1 MKKNI
6 RKVILDN
13 ITIVSAIGVVC
24 GIVTLALAALCM
36 NGSDLIGGV
45 VAAAAVTII
54 GSAVAAAWASK
65 KLNAAISDSLE
76 KLAAG
81 EAVKGGEV
89 PVEIEKASDAICGGV
104 YDKSAENEFIAKLAA
119 GEFSAQL
126 PESLKNTETG
136 KNLQALAD
144 SLSRRFGAIRLS
156 AEQVTAEGTQV
167 SGAFASL
174 SADTGAQTAAL
185 QQLSESVE
193 SIRGTVDVTA
203 ENAHKADKLASSA
216 AAEIEAGNV
225 HMNDLLAAM
234 DNISKSTD
242 EITKFVKVI
251 EDIAFQTNILALNSS
266 VEAARAGGAGK
277 GFAVVAGE
285 VKTLATKSQEA
296 AKQTT
301 AVIEECVRNVREGV
315 AKTDQTAKSLAA
327 IAEETREVSRLV
339 EVISDSCDEQRSVI
353 GKIDEGVDFIGAAAK
368 RADSTAQAC
377 AASAQKLASSSDALK
392 SEINGMNFKAA
403 PVQKP
408 VTKTAPAPKAAAEK
422 AAPKAAEK
430 PVAKVAEKAAPKA
443 VEKPVAKVAEKAA
456 PKAVEKPAPVAEKP
470 VAKAAEKTATPVAR
484 TAPASRPVPR
494 RESYATAEFVE
505 TLDSKY

>member
-13 ITIVSAIGVVC
+13 ITVVSAIGVVC

-81 EAVKGGEV
+81 EAVKGDEV
-89 PVEIEKASDAICGGV
+89 ADAICGGV

-136 KNLQALAD
+136 ENLQALAD

-408 VTKTAPAPKAAAEK
+408 VTKTVPAPKAAAEK
-422 AAPKAAEK
+422 TAPKAAEK
-430 PVAKVAEKAAPKA
+430 PVAKVAE
-443 VEKPVAKVAEKAA
+443 
-456 PKAVEKPAPVAEKP
+456 KAVEKPAPVAEKP
-470 VAKAAEKTATPVAR
+470 VAKAAEKPAAPVAR

-505 TLDSKY
+505 TPDSKY

>member
-13 ITIVSAIGVVC
+13 ITVISAIGVVC
-24 GIVTLALAALCM
+24 GIITLVLAALCM
-36 NGSDLIGGV
+36 NGSDLIVGV

-76 KLAAG
+76 KLSAG
-81 EAVKGGEV
+81 EAVTGDDV
-89 PVEIEKASDAICGGV
+89 PEEIVKASEAICGGV
-104 YDKSAENEFIAKLAA
+104 FDKSAELEFIAKLAE
-119 GEFSAQL
+119 GDFSAQL
-126 PESLKNTETG
+126 PDALKNTETG
-136 KNLQALAD
+136 KSLQTLAD
-144 SLSRRFGAIRLS
+144 SLSRRFGAICRS
-156 AEQVTAEGTQV
+156 AEQLSKEGTQV
-167 SGAFASL
+167 SGAFAAL
-174 SADTGAQTAAL
+174 SADTGAQASAL
-185 QQLSESVE
+185 QQLSESVD
-193 SIRGTVDVTA
+193 SIRGTVDATA
-203 ENAHKADKLASSA
+203 ENAHKADKIATFA
-216 AAEIEAGNV
+216 TAEIEAGNV
-225 HMNDLLAAM
+225 HMKDLLAAM

-339 EVISDSCDEQRSVI
+339 GVISDSCDEQRSVI
-353 GKIDEGVDFIGAAAK
+353 GKIDEGVDFIGVAAK
-368 RADSTAQAC
+368 RTDSAAQAC
-377 AASAQKLASSSDALK
+377 AASAQTLTSGSSALK
-392 SEINGMNFKAA
+392 AEIDAMRIGSVTKAA

-408 VTKTAPAPKAAAEK
+408 VVRTAPAVEKPTPKAAEKPAVKATEKPAVKETEKPAVKEAVKPAAKPVAEKPAPKAAA
-422 AAPKAAEK
+422 
-430 PVAKVAEKAAPKA
+430 PVAK
-443 VEKPVAKVAEKAA
+443 
-456 PKAVEKPAPVAEKP
+456 
-470 VAKAAEKTATPVAR
+470 
-484 TAPASRPVPR
+484 TAPAPR
-494 RESYATAEFVE
+494 SSVKNVSYANAEFVE
-505 TLDSKY
+505 TPDSKY

>member
-13 ITIVSAIGVVC
+13 ITVISAIGVVC
-24 GIVTLALAALCM
+24 GIVTLVLAALCM
-36 NGSDLIGGV
+36 NGSDLIVGV

-65 KLNAAISDSLE
+65 KLNAAISDSVE

-81 EAVKGGEV
+81 EAVSGENV
-89 PVEIEKASDAICGGV
+89 PEEILKASEAICGGV
-104 YDKSAENEFIAKLAA
+104 FDKSAELEFIAKLSA
-119 GEFSAQL
+119 GDFSAKL
-126 PESLKNTETG
+126 PDCLKNTETG
-136 KNLQALAD
+136 NALSELAD
-144 SLSRRFGAIRLS
+144 GLNRRFGAICRS
-156 AEQVTAEGTQV
+156 AEQLSSEGAQV
-167 SGAFASL
+167 SGAFAVL
-174 SADTGAQTAAL
+174 SAGTGEQTDAL
-185 QQLSESVE
+185 QQLSDSVE
-193 SIRGTVDVTA
+193 SIRGTVDTTA
-203 ENAHKADKLASSA
+203 ENAHKADKLATDA

-225 HMNDLLAAM
+225 HMQDLLAAM

-296 AKQTT
+296 AQQTT
-301 AVIEECVRNVREGV
+301 AVIEECVRNVRAGV

-339 EVISDSCDEQRSVI
+339 GVISDSCDEQRSVI
-353 GKIDEGVDFIGAAAK
+353 GKIDEGVGFIGAAAK
-368 RADSTAQAC
+368 RADSAAQAC
-377 AASAQKLASSSDALK
+377 VASAQNLTSRSGALK
-392 SEINGMNFKAA
+392 AEIDGMRFASEAKAA

-408 VTKTAPAPKAAAEK
+408 VTRTAPAAKAAPVTEKTAPRAVEK
-422 AAPKAAEK
+422 AAPIAEKTAPKVVEKAVPAAEK
-430 PVAKVAEKAAPKA
+430 PAPRAASF
-443 VEKPVAKVAEKAA
+443 
-456 PKAVEKPAPVAEKP
+456 
-470 VAKAAEKTATPVAR
+470 AR
-484 TAPASRPVPR
+484 TSSAPRSSVKND
-494 RESYATAEFVE
+494 SYANAEFIE
-505 TLDSKY
+505 TPDSKY

>member
-6 RKVILDN
+6 RKVILDH

-24 GIVTLALAALCM
+24 GIVTLVLAALCM

-65 KLNAAISDSLE
+65 KLNAMISDSLE

-81 EAVKGGEV
+81 EAVKGDSV
-89 PVEIEKASDAICGGV
+89 PAEIEKASDAICGGI
-104 YDKSAENEFIAKLAA
+104 YDKSAENEFIAKLTA

-126 PESLKNTETG
+126 PDSLKDTETG
-136 KNLQALAD
+136 RSLQELAD

-156 AEQVTAEGTQV
+156 AEEVNAEGAQA
-167 SGAFASL
+167 SAAFASL
-174 SADTGAQTAAL
+174 STDTGAQADAL
-185 QQLSESVE
+185 QQLSDSVE

-203 ENAHKADKLASSA
+203 ENAHKADKLAASA

-225 HMNDLLAAM
+225 HMKDLLVAM

-368 RADSTAQAC
+368 RADSAAQAC
-377 AASAQKLASSSDALK
+377 AASAQKLASRSDALK
-392 SEINGMNFKAA
+392 AEISAVNVKTAVKAA
-403 PVQKP
+403 PVQKTVAKTASAPKP
-408 VTKTAPAPKAAAEK
+408 VT
-422 AAPKAAEK
+422 
-430 PVAKVAEKAAPKA
+430 
-443 VEKPVAKVAEKAA
+443 
-456 PKAVEKPAPVAEKP
+456 KAVEKPAPVAEKP
-470 VAKAAEKTATPVAR
+470 AVKAVEKPAVKVAEKTAAPAPVTR

-505 TLDSKY
+505 TPDSKY

>member
-13 ITIVSAIGVVC
+13 ITVVSAIGVVC

-36 NGSDLIGGV
+36 NGSDLIAGV

-65 KLNAAISDSLE
+65 KLNSAISDSLE

-81 EAVKGGEV
+81 EAVKGDEI
-89 PVEIEKASDAICGGV
+89 PVEIVKASDAICGGIF
-104 YDKSAENEFIAKLAA
+104 DKSAENEFIAKLAA
-119 GEFSAQL
+119 GDFSAQL
-126 PESLKNTETG
+126 PDSLKNTETG
-136 KNLQALAD
+136 KILQTLAD
-144 SLSRRFGAIRLS
+144 SLNRKFGAICRS
-156 AEQVTAEGTQV
+156 AEQVNAEGAQV

-174 SADTGAQTAAL
+174 SADTGTQAGAL
-185 QQLSESVE
+185 KQLSESVE
-193 SIRGTVDVTA
+193 SIRGTVDATS
-203 ENAHKADKLASSA
+203 ENAHKADKIAASA
-216 AAEIEAGNV
+216 ASEIEAGNV
-225 HMNDLLAAM
+225 HMKDLLAAM

-296 AKQTT
+296 AQQTT

-339 EVISDSCDEQRSVI
+339 GVISDSCDEQRTVI

-368 RADSTAQAC
+368 RADSAAQAC
-377 AASAQKLASSSDALK
+377 AASAQKLASRSDALRA
-392 SEINGMNFKAA
+392 EISDFKFKEGTKPA
-403 PVQKP
+403 VQKP
-408 VTKTAPAPKAAAEK
+408 AARTAPAPRPVVEK
-422 AAPKAAEK
+422 TAPKAAEK
-430 PVAKVAEKAAPKA
+430 PVS
-443 VEKPVAKVAEKAA
+443 
-456 PKAVEKPAPVAEKP
+456 KPAPVAAEKP
-470 VAKAAEKTATPVAR
+470 VAEKTAFRAAERPAPKAASAPVAR
-484 TAPASRPVPR
+484 TAPAPR
-494 RESYATAEFVE
+494 TFAKNDSYATAEFVE
-505 TLDSKY
+505 TPDSKY

>member
-1 MKKNI
+1 MKKGI
-6 RKVILDN
+6 RKIISDN
-13 ITIVSAIGVVC
+13 IIIISLIGVIC
-24 GIVTLALAALCM
+24 GIITLFLAVLCM
-36 NGSDLIGGV
+36 NGSDLSAVV

-54 GSAVAAAWASK
+54 GSAVASAYVSK
-65 KLNAAISDSLE
+65 KLNAAISDPVE
-76 KLAAG
+76 KLSAGEEVAAG
-81 EAVKGGEV
+81 AGVPDEIVKASEAMKGGV
-89 PVEIEKASDAICGGV
+89 SDTA
-104 YDKSAENEFIAKLAA
+104 ALNEYIAKLAE
-119 GEFSAQL
+119 GDFSAKL
-126 PESLKNTETG
+126 PDSVAGTETG
-136 KNLQALAD
+136 MALSRLAD
-144 SLSRRFGAIRLS
+144 NMSRMLGALTRNAQLTDS
-156 AEQVTAEGTQV
+156 DGAQVTSAFAVLAAGAEEQ
-167 SGAFASL
+167 SGA
-174 SADTGAQTAAL
+174 L
-185 QQLSESVE
+185 QELTESVDC
-193 SIRGTVDVTA
+193 IKGAVDSTY
-203 ENAHKADKLASSA
+203 ENARKADKLATDA

-225 HMNDLLAAM
+225 HMKDLLAAM
-234 DNISKSTD
+234 DNISRSTD

-368 RADSTAQAC
+368 RADSAAQAC
-377 AASAQKLASSSDALK
+377 AASAQKLASRSDALK
-392 SEINGMNFKAA
+392 AEISAVNVKTAVKAA
-403 PVQKP
+403 PVQKT
-408 VTKTAPAPKAAAEK
+408 VTKTASAPK
-422 AAPKAAEK
+422 
-430 PVAKVAEKAAPKA
+430 PVT
-443 VEKPVAKVAEKAA
+443 
-456 PKAVEKPAPVAEKP
+456 KAVEKPAPVAEKP
-470 VAKAAEKTATPVAR
+470 AVKAVEKPAVKVAEKTAAPAPVTR

-505 TLDSKY
+505 TPDSKY